1 VNTERLARGSG
12 PYLLSGIGGL
22 ALAWLIVALFI
33 FPGGAVASSDVL
45 VPNVTGMS
53 YADAAVRLKA
63 AGLSADKG
71 EQRYSS
77 TIPSGGV
84 LDQTPDPGSSVAKGA
99 SVLLDL
105 SRGEQQV
112 AVPRVTGLSRDQAQ
126 RLLEDAG
133 LDVGEVTNAT
143 SDAPYGQVLASTP
156 PSGTQVSVPSP
167 VNLSVS
173 AGPPDVTVPD
183 VVGQDYAQARVLLG
197 QLGFV
202 IGKVTTDTASALPPN
217 TVVSQSPAASSVAH
231 AGATITL
238 SISGHP

>member
-1 VNTERLARGSG
+1 VNAGRLTRGPG
-12 PYLLSGIGGL
+12 PYLLSGIAGL
-22 ALAWLIVALFI
+22 ALAWLVVGVFV
-33 FPGGAVASSDVL
+33 FPGGAVASSDVI

-53 YADAAVRLKA
+53 YADAAARLKT

-77 TIPSGGV
+77 TTPTGGV
-84 LDQTPDPGSSVAKGA
+84 LDQTPDPGSSVSKGA

-126 RLLEDAG
+126 RTLEDAG
-133 LDVGEVTNAT
+133 LEVGEVTTAA

-167 VNLSVS
+167 VNLRVS

-202 IGKVTTDTASALPPN
+202 IGTVTTDTTSALPPN
-217 TVVSQSPAASSVAH
+217 TVVSQSPAASSAAH
-231 AGATITL
+231 AGSTITL
-238 SISGHP
+238 TISGRP